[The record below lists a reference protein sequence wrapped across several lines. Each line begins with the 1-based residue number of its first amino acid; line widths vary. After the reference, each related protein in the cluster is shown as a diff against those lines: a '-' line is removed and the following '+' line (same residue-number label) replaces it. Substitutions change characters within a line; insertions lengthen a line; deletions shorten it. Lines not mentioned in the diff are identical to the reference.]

1 MNNLMDWFV
10 WPGLASI
17 PVFFGVLFVLGPRLR
32 RWWQLR
38 RTLDTVLP
46 PTLNVSPPSIGFPQT
61 RFIDPSGIT
70 RTTVIGSFP
79 EDSPSP
85 ACTPI
90 PTTFRRVSLAH
101 QHL

>member
-1 MNNLMDWFV
+1 MNNPMDWFI
-10 WPGLASI
+10 WPGLAAI
-17 PVFFGVLFVLGPRLR
+17 PVFFGVLFVLGPRIR
-32 RWWQLR
+32 RWWQMRHAMNTML
-38 RTLDTVLP
+38 TSPMDVLP
-46 PTLNVSPPSIGFPQT
+46 PAIGFPQT

-70 RTTVIGSFP
+70 RTTVVGSFP

-101 QHL
+101 QPL